1 MGYYFENDDILDE
14 NTRATLTQKN
24 VPNFHSNIE
33 LFLYFDYVRLITI
46 VFRINLL
53 QLSWKKRGSGST
65 SSQAIVIVRF
75 ALKLC
80 NKYFKTQ
87 FQQKLGQRTAIL
99 GQ

>member
-46 VFRINLL
+46 VFQINLL
-53 QLSWKKRGSGST
+53 QLSWKKRGSG
-65 SSQAIVIVRF
+65 SQAIVIVRF

>member
-53 QLSWKKRGSGST
+53 QLSWKKGT
-65 SSQAIVIVRF
+65 QA
-75 ALKLC
+75 ALAAKLLLLC
-80 NKYFKTQ
+80 D
-87 FQQKLGQRTAIL
+87 LH
-99 GQ
+99 